1 MRIAAIGNVAKMK
14 KYPPLIRTLAK
25 ICLFPYNEAIKRE
38 EACPMKQTIRLNL
51 TPTEANVLLH
61 GLNELRNKWLEE
73 GRDTYLVDEVF
84 LHVIKKSEKKL
95 RT

>member
-1 MRIAAIGNVAKMK
+1 MRVAAIGNVAKTLK
-14 KYPPLIRTLAK
+14 QSLLIRTMAK
-25 ICLFPYNEAIKRE
+25 NRLFLYNETNKE
-38 EACPMKQTIRLNL
+38 KEAHPMKRTIRLNL

>member
-1 MRIAAIGNVAKMK
+1 MRFAAIGNVEKMVK
-14 KYPPLIRTLAK
+14 LASSIRTLAK
-25 ICLFPYNEAIKRE
+25 IRLFLYNVTIKRE
-38 EACPMKQTIRLNL
+38 EAHPMEQTIRLNL

>member
-1 MRIAAIGNVAKMK
+1 MRFAAIGNVAKMVK
-14 KYPPLIRTLAK
+14 LASSIRTLAK
-25 ICLFPYNEAIKRE
+25 IRLFLY
-38 EACPMKQTIRLNL
+38 LNL
-51 TPTEANVLLH
+51 TPTEADVLLH

-84 LHVIKKSEKKL
+84 LHLIKKSEKKL

>member
-1 MRIAAIGNVAKMK
+1 MRVAAIGNVAKTLK
-14 KYPPLIRTLAK
+14 QSLLIRTLAK
-25 ICLFPYNEAIKRE
+25 NRLFPYNETIKRE
-38 EACPMKQTIRLNL
+38 EAHPMKQTIRLNL

-84 LHVIKKSEKKL
+84 LHLIKKSEKKL

>member
-1 MRIAAIGNVAKMK
+1 MRVAAIGNVAKMK
-14 KYPPLIRTLAK
+14 KYPPLIRTLVK
-25 ICLFPYNEAIKRE
+25 NHLFHYNEAIKRE
-38 EACPMKQTIRLNL
+38 EAHPMKQTIRLNL

>member
-1 MRIAAIGNVAKMK
+1 MRFAAIGNVAKMLK
-14 KYPPLIRTLAK
+14 FAPSIRTLAQNH
-25 ICLFPYNEAIKRE
+25 LFLYNETIKRE
-38 EACPMKQTIRLNL
+38 EAHPMKQTIRLNL

-61 GLNELRNKWLEE
+61 RLNELRNKWLAE

>member
-1 MRIAAIGNVAKMK
+1 MK
-14 KYPPLIRTLAK
+14 KRKFK
-25 ICLFPYNEAIKRE
+25 IY
-38 EACPMKQTIRLNL
+38 L

>member
-1 MRIAAIGNVAKMK
+1 MRFAAIGNVAKMVK
-14 KYPPLIRTLAK
+14 LAHLIRALEK
-25 ICLFPYNEAIKRE
+25 NHLFLYNETIKRE
-38 EACPMKQTIRLNL
+38 EAHPMKQTIRLNL
-51 TPTEANVLLH
+51 TPTEADVLLH

-84 LHVIKKSEKKL
+84 LHLIKKSEKKL

>member
-1 MRIAAIGNVAKMK
+1 MVFSYYILGLKGGH
-14 KYPPLIRTLAK
+14 
-25 ICLFPYNEAIKRE
+25 
-38 EACPMKQTIRLNL
+38 PMKQTIRLTL
-51 TPTEANVLLH
+51 TLTEVNVLLH

-84 LHVIKKSEKKL
+84 LHLIKKSEKKL

>member
-1 MRIAAIGNVAKMK
+1 MV
-14 KYPPLIRTLAK
+14 RTLAK
-25 ICLFPYNEAIKRE
+25 ICLFPYNETIKRE
-38 EACPMKQTIRLNL
+38 EARPMKRTIRLNL

-61 GLNELRNKWLEE
+61 GLNELRNKWLAE

>member
-1 MRIAAIGNVAKMK
+1 
-14 KYPPLIRTLAK
+14 
-25 ICLFPYNEAIKRE
+25 
-38 EACPMKQTIRLNL
+38 MKQTIRLNL

-73 GRDTYLVDEVF
+73 GRDTTWWMRCFYTLS
-84 LHVIKKSEKKL
+84 KSPRKKL

>member
-1 MRIAAIGNVAKMK
+1 
-14 KYPPLIRTLAK
+14 
-25 ICLFPYNEAIKRE
+25 
-38 EACPMKQTIRLNL
+38 MKQTIRLNL

-73 GRDTYLVDEVF
+73 GRDTYLVDWVF
-84 LHVIKKSEKKL
+84 LHLIKKSEKKL

>member
-1 MRIAAIGNVAKMK
+1 MRVAAIGNVAKTLK
-14 KYPPLIRTLAK
+14 QSLLIRTLAK
-25 ICLFPYNEAIKRE
+25 NRLFLYNETNKE
-38 EACPMKQTIRLNL
+38 KEARPMKQTIHLNL

-95 RT
+95 HT

>member
-1 MRIAAIGNVAKMK
+1 
-14 KYPPLIRTLAK
+14 
-25 ICLFPYNEAIKRE
+25 
-38 EACPMKQTIRLNL
+38 MKQTIHLTF

-61 GLNELRNKWLEE
+61 GLNELRNKWLAE

-95 RT
+95 HT

>member
-1 MRIAAIGNVAKMK
+1 MRFAAIGNVAKMVK
-14 KYPPLIRTLAK
+14 LAPSIRTLAQNH
-25 ICLFPYNEAIKRE
+25 LFLYNETIKRE
-38 EACPMKQTIRLNL
+38 EAHPMKQTIRLNR
-51 TPTEANVLLH
+51 TPTEADVLLH

-84 LHVIKKSEKKL
+84 LHLIKKSEKKL

>member
-1 MRIAAIGNVAKMK
+1 MSSKFR
-14 KYPPLIRTLAK
+14 PLFNH
-25 ICLFPYNEAIKRE
+25 LFHYNEAIKRE
-38 EACPMKQTIRLNL
+38 EAHPMKQTIRLTL

-73 GRDTYLVDEVF
+73 GRDTNLVDEVF

>member
-1 MRIAAIGNVAKMK
+1 MVFSYYILGLKGGHS
-14 KYPPLIRTLAK
+14 
-25 ICLFPYNEAIKRE
+25 
-38 EACPMKQTIRLNL
+38 MKQTIRLTL
-51 TPTEANVLLH
+51 TLTEVNILLH

-84 LHVIKKSEKKL
+84 LYLIKKSEKKL

>member
-1 MRIAAIGNVAKMK
+1 MRVAAIGNVAKTLK
-14 KYPPLIRTLAK
+14 QSLLIRTLAK
-25 ICLFPYNEAIKRE
+25 NRLFLYNETNKE
-38 EACPMKQTIRLNL
+38 KEARPMKQTIHLNL
-51 TPTEANVLLH
+51 IPTEANVLLH

-95 RT
+95 HT

>member
-1 MRIAAIGNVAKMK
+1 MRVAAIGNVAKMK

-25 ICLFPYNEAIKRE
+25 IRLFLYNETIKRE
-38 EACPMKQTIRLNL
+38 EARPMKQTIRLNL

-84 LHVIKKSEKKL
+84 LHLIKKSEKKL

>member
-1 MRIAAIGNVAKMK
+1 MDVSFMSSKFQ
-14 KYPPLIRTLAK
+14 PL
-25 ICLFPYNEAIKRE
+25 F
-38 EACPMKQTIRLNL
+38 

>member
-1 MRIAAIGNVAKMK
+1 
-14 KYPPLIRTLAK
+14 
-25 ICLFPYNEAIKRE
+25 
-38 EACPMKQTIRLNL
+38 MKQTIRLNL
-51 TPTEANVLLH
+51 TPPEANVLLH
-61 GLNELRNKWLEE
+61 RLNELRNKWLAE

>member
-1 MRIAAIGNVAKMK
+1 
-14 KYPPLIRTLAK
+14 
-25 ICLFPYNEAIKRE
+25 
-38 EACPMKQTIRLNL
+38 MKQTIRLTL

-95 RT
+95 HT

>member
-1 MRIAAIGNVAKMK
+1 MRVAAIGNVAKMK

-25 ICLFPYNEAIKRE
+25 NRLFPYNETIKRK
-38 EACPMKQTIRLNL
+38 EAQPMKQTIRLNL

>member
-1 MRIAAIGNVAKMK
+1 MRVAAIGNVAKMK

-25 ICLFPYNEAIKRE
+25 NRLFPYNETIKRE
-38 EACPMKQTIRLNL
+38 EARPMKQTIRLNL

-84 LHVIKKSEKKL
+84 LHLIKKSEKKL